1 MNSDAVRMGLLYPGG
16 GAEQDYYL
24 FAEAMGD
31 AVKFFLIGTRIGGSA
46 EDDHGVAALLRT
58 AEIDNLVE
66 GARRLVPLRPDV
78 VLWACTS
85 GSFIVG
91 RRGAERQAEALTE
104 VTKAPAS
111 STSLAFVRALGAL
124 GLHRVAVLAPYPEEA
139 SRAFVRFVGEWS
151 IEVCGFE
158 WLGAPSGWDSAEM
171 APEAI
176 VAAARRVDRPDA
188 EAVLVPDTAL
198 PTLSFVEELER
209 VLGKP
214 VLTANQVTIWE
225 GLRLARSRLR
235 PVGYGRLL
243 SSTASRGV

>member
-1 MNSDAVRMGLLYPGG
+1 M
-16 GAEQDYYL
+16 
-24 FAEAMGD
+24 
-31 AVKFFLIGTRIGGSA
+31 
-46 EDDHGVAALLRT
+46 
-58 AEIDNLVE
+58 
-66 GARRLVPLRPDV
+66 
-78 VLWACTS
+78 
-85 GSFIVG
+85 
-91 RRGAERQAEALTE
+91 
-104 VTKAPAS
+104 
-111 STSLAFVRALGAL
+111 
-124 GLHRVAVLAPYPEEA
+124 
-139 SRAFVRFVGEWS
+139 
-151 IEVCGFE
+151 
-158 WLGAPSGWDSAEM
+158 GAPSGWDSAEM

-188 EAVLVPDTAL
+188 EAVLIPDTAL